1 MDLDHS
7 IKNGTIS
14 GTILSIAGAITTGDV
29 FKTIIL
35 ASIGAIVSF
44 VISNILKRLAR
55 REP

>member
-14 GTILSIAGAITTGDV
+14 GTLLSIAGAMTSGDV
-29 FKTIIL
+29 FKTIVL

-44 VISNILKRLAR
+44 VISGVLRWLIKKVR
-55 REP
+55 